1 MRRAFGPLQIGIVL
15 LTLITAVMHIALGL
29 GSSGTFMILFLL
41 NGLGYL
47 GLLGALYLP
56 LAPLQPFRGQVRWLL
71 IGYAL
76 LTIILYFAFNW
87 PDVWN
92 PGGLFNKAVEA
103 ALVGLLLIERQRH
116 R

>member
-1 MRRAFGPLQIGIVL
+1 MGKTFGPIQIGIVL
-15 LTLITAVMHIALGL
+15 LTLITAAMHILLGL
-29 GSSGTFMILFLL
+29 GSSGTIMILFLL

-56 LAPLQPFRGQVRWLL
+56 LTPLRPFRGQVRLL
-71 IGYAL
+71 LMGYAL

-92 PGGLFNKAVEA
+92 PGGIFNKAVEA
-103 ALVGLLLIERQRH
+103 ALIGLLFIERQRNN
-116 R
+116 

>member
-1 MRRAFGPLQIGIVL
+1 MGKTFGPLQIGIVL
-15 LTLITAVMHIALGL
+15 LTLTTAVMHIILGL
-29 GSSGTFMILFLL
+29 GSSGTIMVLFLL

-56 LAPLQPFRGQVRWLL
+56 LAPLRPFRNQVRWLL
-71 IGYAL
+71 MGYAL

-87 PDVWN
+87 PAVWN

-103 ALVGLLLIERQRH
+103 VLIGLLLIERQRDG
-116 R
+116 